1 MVCDISVMQ
10 TILAVLAYAKTLNSI
25 LKHYRL
31 GNNASMMFLD
41 WNVYFDWA
49 LNPVLIQVLKK
60 K

>member
-10 TILAVLAYAKTLNSI
+10 TILAVLVYAKTLNSR

-41 WNVYFDWA
+41 
-49 LNPVLIQVLKK
+49 
-60 K
+60 